1 MTQRVAF
8 QLAVLGAI
16 MLAVRIA
23 GYPLRFD
30 MHMTVGALSCSRRG
44 LPRRALADSVVGVWA
59 IGELLHSNELDKV
72 DDRLFA
78 TVI

>member
-1 MTQRVAF
+1 MTERVAF

-30 MHMTVGALSCSRRG
+30 MHMTGRGLSCLGARS
-44 LPRRALADSVVGVWA
+44 PRRALADWSSALGDR
-59 IGELLHSNELDKV
+59 ELLHSNELDKV